1 LIDLFAHA
9 HVEMSRLAGSPKMTM
24 TLNKSDLD
32 DEDKLTPEQAQIVA
46 RVRWL
51 MLISG
56 LATVLGIAVVVG
68 IVGYRVFRI
77 EGRPQAAAGV
87 GPTPLEATARLPKG
101 ARVVSVNTVGD
112 RIVVTLDI
120 GGAMEIRIFDAK
132 TLSQQGRLRFTD
144 EP

>member
-1 LIDLFAHA
+1 
-9 HVEMSRLAGSPKMTM
+9 MTM

-87 GPTPLEATARLPKG
+87 GPAPVEATARLPKG
-101 ARVVSVNTVGD
+101 ARVVSVGTVGD

-120 GGAMEIRIFDAK
+120 GGAMEIRIFDTK